1 VNRGA
6 LVVLEGI
13 DGSGKSSQLPR
24 LAARLEAAGRDVV
37 ATHEPTDKKWGRR
50 IREMARSGVRVA
62 AEEELAW
69 FVEDRRQHV
78 RELIRPSLAA
88 GRIVLSDR
96 YFLST
101 VAYQGA
107 RGLDWRRILRESES
121 EFPFPDLALLFEI
134 DAEAA
139 LARVGARGAVRE
151 EAFEQHALLERVAEI
166 YRGIERPWL
175 VRIDASLA
183 ADAVEAEA
191 WRHIAGVLALA

>member
-24 LAARLEAAGRDVV
+24 LATRLEAAGRDVV